1 MLLRRKKS
9 GSGISGIRGNNM
21 VIKLSFQDI
30 EDIIK
35 KRLPMSGVDANF
47 HWNPEQIDLNKTS
60 TLKNDII
67 LEVTTYYGF

>member
-1 MLLRRKKS
+1 
-9 GSGISGIRGNNM
+9 M

-67 LEVTTYYGF
+67 LEVITYYGF

>member
-1 MLLRRKKS
+1 
-9 GSGISGIRGNNM
+9 M
-21 VIKLSFQDI
+21 VIKFSFQDI

-47 HWNPEQIDLNKTS
+47 HWNPDNKDFNKTS
-60 TLKNDII
+60 ALRSDII